1 MTKTK
6 IVKTDDQD
14 LGFNKKLK
22 NEKFDNLFDN
32 TTIQNAEKVVE
43 RSKDDFLKATLE
55 DFEEL
60 KQGVLNLASSS
71 DPTLVDVIQNKAFS
85 VKSRAAT
92 GGYPLASDVA
102 KSLFEF
108 CEKLDETKYN
118 VIKLHIAA
126 LEQIFSGKFDSKDKE
141 KSQKLLSGLHQLV
154 AKNAK

>member
-1 MTKTK
+1 MTKG
-6 IVKTDDQD
+6 KTIKADEQD

-22 NEKFDNLFDN
+22 NAKFDNVFDK

-43 RSKDDFLKATLE
+43 RSKDSFLKATLE
-55 DFEEL
+55 DFEAL
-60 KQGVLNLASSS
+60 KQGVLNLASTS
-71 DPTLVDVIQNKAFS
+71 DPSLVDVIQNKAFS

-126 LEQIFSGKFDSKDKE
+126 LEEIFSGKFDAKDKE
-141 KSQKLLSGLHQLV
+141 KSEKLLNGLHQLV
-154 AKNAK
+154 ARNAK